1 VGGLTVLRALV
12 DALPQER
19 FVYLGDTA
27 RLPYGTKTPETVRRY
42 ALSASSMLVD
52 QGVKALVVAC
62 NTASAFALP
71 ELQKAFAPI
80 PVLGVIE
87 PGARA
92 TCASREFGGV
102 LVLATESTVRGGA
115 YDREILARRSQFRVF
130 SRACPLLVTLAEEG
144 RVDHPITRLVIADYL
159 RGLHSNVHTVVLGCT
174 HFPIFREQFRE
185 QLGATVRLVDSTSTT
200 ASAVVDVLK
209 ARDLLQP
216 DSTGQVVGDV
226 RLLATDG
233 LLRFRRLSGVF
244 FGRTVDHIELVD
256 LS

>member
-1 VGGLTVLRALV
+1 MRALV

-27 RLPYGTKTPETVRRY
+27 RLPYGTKTPQTVRRY
-42 ALSASSMLVD
+42 ALSASSLLVD

-80 PVLGVIE
+80 PVLGVIA
-87 PGARA
+87 PGAQA
-92 TCASREFGGV
+92 ACAHRDFGGV

-115 YDREILARRSQFRVF
+115 YDREILARRSRFRVF
-130 SRACPLLVTLAEEG
+130 ARACPLLVTLAEEG

-159 RGLHSNVHTVVLGCT
+159 QGLHPSVHTVVLGCT
-174 HFPIFREQFRE
+174 HFPIFGDQFRE
-185 QLGATVRLVDSTSTT
+185 QLGAKVRLVDSTSTT
-200 ASAVVDVLK
+200 AASVGEVLR
-209 ARDLLQP
+209 ARNLLQS
-216 DSTGQVVGDV
+216 DATGQVGGGV

-233 LLRFRRLSGVF
+233 LVRFRRLSGVF
-244 FGRTVDHIELVD
+244 FGRTVDDIELVD